1 MFLDLAFPLAAL
13 LLTRQVLSFFLPS
26 LFLGITGLKSGG
38 SRSRKAVQDF
48 GLHRSHEEFLFDTL
62 LIKSFMCF
70 GVITLN
76 LNLNQDQWHGHR
88 WLSPPAASRA
98 ACPSSTALPAR
109 PATHH
114 DPSQAT
120 PIAGAPS
127 WTSGMVTK
135 GMTAT
140 AMILQQWLVSET
152 NSLLLPI
159 RHPSSYLPSIQT
171 VAQPQPARLN
181 ALFNLKP
188 RRYAVFSSQ
197 KCRKL

>member
-1 MFLDLAFPLAAL
+1 MDLAFPLAAL

-120 PIAGAPS
+120 PIAA
-127 WTSGMVTK
+127 TK
-135 GMTAT
+135 RCNRLRFKPIFRDTFRTYGGVLFLLFSVDTEKIHVFT
-140 AMILQQWLVSET
+140 IL
-152 NSLLLPI
+152 
-159 RHPSSYLPSIQT
+159 
-171 VAQPQPARLN
+171 
-181 ALFNLKP
+181 
-188 RRYAVFSSQ
+188 FS
-197 KCRKL
+197 